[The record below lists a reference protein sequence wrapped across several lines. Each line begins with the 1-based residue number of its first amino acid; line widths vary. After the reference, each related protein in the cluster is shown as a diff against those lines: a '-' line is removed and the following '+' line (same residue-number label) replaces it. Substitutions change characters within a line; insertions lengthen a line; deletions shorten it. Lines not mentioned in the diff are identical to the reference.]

1 MKKQINLQYILDG
14 LRGSTFSTKVHFWV
28 NYTFN
33 IQNTRQLLANH
44 LNVAAVDVHASNHT
58 ALSRHICPIDH
69 LLPVVEV
76 QRNSIV
82 QTLGMKSIHEEA
94 GKPLERNVLAQSL
107 KN

>member
-1 MKKQINLQYILDG
+1 MQ
-14 LRGSTFSTKVHFWV
+14 FH
-28 NYTFN
+28 
-33 IQNTRQLLANH
+33 ANH
-44 LNVAAVDVHASNHT
+44 LNVTAVDVHASNHT

-76 QRNSIV
+76 QCNSIV

-94 GKPLERNVLAQSL
+94 DKPLERNVLAQSL